1 MKIYMDVC
9 CLNRPFDDLS
19 YERIQFESD
28 AVLAILSRC
37 QTGMWTLVSS
47 EIIELELMKMQ
58 NKNKLD
64 KVRYLLSVSKTNLI
78 LNESVIHKSHEFQKR
93 GLKSLDSLHLAIA
106 HDVNVDV
113 FLTTDDAF
121 LRGALKLKINLT
133 ISNPIN
139 WFLEVLQNER

>member
-58 NKNKLD
+58 NKNK
-64 KVRYLLSVSKTNLI
+64 
-78 LNESVIHKSHEFQKR
+78 
-93 GLKSLDSLHLAIA
+93 
-106 HDVNVDV
+106 
-113 FLTTDDAF
+113 
-121 LRGALKLKINLT
+121 
-133 ISNPIN
+133 
-139 WFLEVLQNER
+139 